1 MTIVIA
7 KNSAF
12 IKINRIAELKK
23 VKIRKRTEW
32 TALFEK
38 MTNILEDIIKKKINK
53 KNRLSYIS

>member
-12 IKINRIAELKK
+12 IKINKIAELKK
-23 VKIRKRTEW
+23 VKIKNNTEW

-38 MTNILEDIIKKKINK
+38 ITNTLEEMTKKEK
-53 KNRLSYIS
+53 K